1 MESRSG
7 GLRAR
12 QRLRADPGERG
23 IGRALPTSLGD
34 DDDCAVGGDCR
45 EAGRPCIRCL
55 SPASTCRGV
64 FERSLRAAANCAELC
79 GAVPV
84 RCGTGKCD
92 YCCGSATWL
101 RAGDCAAVHSDGGP
115 GAGCGDVC
123 CDGACVLRFRCWF
136 AHYPCSE
143 LRKPCITPTKLPNKR
158 LTYTA
163 LWAPPGVDH
172 CATWL
177 EPTALLLL
185 MRRYGYPMRVIE
197 TVLSQ
202 YTPPSYLILYLKVF
216 ESESCRQGWPT
227 L

>member
-34 DDDCAVGGDCR
+34 DSDCAVGGDCR

-64 FERSLRAAANCAELC
+64 FGRSLRAAANCAELC
-79 GAVPV
+79 GVVPV
-84 RCGTGKCD
+84 
-92 YCCGSATWL
+92 SATIAAPRRGSESAIAL
-101 RAGDCAAVHSDGGP
+101 RFILTVVRELAVET
-115 GAGCGDVC
+115 VC

-143 LRKPCITPTKLPNKR
+143 LRKPCITPIKASEQTTDLHR
-158 LTYTA
+158 SL
-163 LWAPPGVDH
+163 G
-172 CATWL
+172 
-177 EPTALLLL
+177 
-185 MRRYGYPMRVIE
+185 
-197 TVLSQ
+197 
-202 YTPPSYLILYLKVF
+202 TP
-216 ESESCRQGWPT
+216 QGWTTVQRGWSPPRCCC
-227 L
+227 